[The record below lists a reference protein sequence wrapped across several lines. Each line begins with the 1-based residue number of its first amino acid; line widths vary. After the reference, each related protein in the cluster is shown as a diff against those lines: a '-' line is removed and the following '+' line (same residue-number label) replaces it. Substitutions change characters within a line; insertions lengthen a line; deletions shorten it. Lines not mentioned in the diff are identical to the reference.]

1 MKCSTFHNKRLLP
14 AELLNN
20 VSPVVSLFLLP
31 QGVTA
36 GVQATVLYDGV
47 VVSGYRTKAME
58 L

>member
-1 MKCSTFHNKRLLP
+1 MS
-14 AELLNN
+14 ELTLNS
-20 VSPVVSLFLLP
+20 VSPVVSLFLLS

-47 VVSGYRTKAME
+47 VVSARRTNQAME